1 MSASH
6 MIDSVK
12 YNLGQL
18 KDRREVFDTSK
29 FQKKVYGAFKDKV
42 CMKSHEFAAFQKRL
56 FEEKKR
62 EKKRTRRVL
71 IFTIIATLLLI
82 VLFLIGWHTI
92 DFHLLEPKAPYAF
105 LHLEE
110 SSKTFSRMLAS

>member
-29 FQKKVYGAFKDKV
+29 FQKKSTVLLRIR
-42 CMKSHEFAAFQKRL
+42 FA
-56 FEEKKR
+56 
-62 EKKRTRRVL
+62 
-71 IFTIIATLLLI
+71 
-82 VLFLIGWHTI
+82 
-92 DFHLLEPKAPYAF
+92 
-105 LHLEE
+105 
-110 SSKTFSRMLAS
+110 